1 MQTAIVT
8 ATDTGMVR
16 QRNEDYVMLDPA
28 RGVAVLCD
36 GMGGHL
42 AGDVASR
49 LGAEAV
55 MEALCDPGPEAP
67 DVAARLREAVET
79 ANRVIIEAA
88 RERPEWTGMGATVV
102 AAVFGPDTV
111 HAAHLGDSRLY
122 RLRDGELDL
131 LTEDHTVS
139 QQYVRRG
146 VLSADAA
153 QGWIGRSMLLRALGI
168 DDDVDVD
175 VTESALMPDDCFLLC
190 TDGLTDA
197 CSEDQIR
204 EELCHL
210 DTELE
215 EIAARLIDL
224 ANANGGPDN
233 VTVVLARVAGDGDG
247 PEAG

>member
-1 MQTAIVT
+1 MHTELVT

-16 QRNEDYVMLDPA
+16 QRNEDYVTLDRE

-55 MEALCDPGPEAP
+55 LEALCEPQAGEADLP
-67 DVAARLREAVET
+67 ARLREAVET
-79 ANRVIIEAA
+79 ANQVIIEAA
-88 RERPEWTGMGATVV
+88 RARPEWTGMGATVV
-102 AAVFGPDTV
+102 AAVFGDDVV
-111 HAAHLGDSRLY
+111 HAAHLGDSRMY
-122 RLRDGELDL
+122 RLRAGSLDL

-175 VTESALMPDDCFLLC
+175 VTESVLMPEDCFLLC
-190 TDGLTDA
+190 SDGLTDA
-197 CSEDQIR
+197 CSEEQIR
-204 EELCHL
+204 EELCQG

-233 VTVVLARVAGDGDG
+233 VSVVLARVSGGDAGGT
-247 PEAG
+247 AS